1 MKTMVAGIAFAV
13 GLAGCASMGAGRLKD
28 ITAART
34 GCAPEAVQIVKEG
47 GGIGYHTWT
56 AECSGK
62 TFFCREATGEQPACT
77 EAIKK

>member
-1 MKTMVAGIAFAV
+1 MKNVIAAV
-13 GLAGCASMGAGRLKD
+13 FVLTLSGCASMGAGRLKD

-34 GCAPEAVQIVKEG
+34 GCAPETVQIVKEG

-56 AECSGK
+56 ADCAGK
-62 TFFCREATGEQPACT
+62 TFYCREAPSEQPSCT